1 VSIDIFGFQAL
12 WSPYFFAS
20 LIILTAGYLL
30 LVTKYRYVFTGNAPV
45 PARQNLIFAVTMLLL
60 YIIKGSPVDLLG
72 HIMFSVHMSQ
82 MAILY
87 LVIDPLFIIS
97 IPAWLF
103 RWLIAIKGLNTIF
116 NFFTIP
122 LIALIVFNGLFSF
135 YHIPLIFDFIKVNM
149 WLHSTYTIVLFIAA
163 IFMWFPLLNTLPER
177 QSLSGL
183 KKVGYIFGSAILL
196 TPACALIIFAD
207 HPIYHTF
214 SNPQAWSSAMELCV
228 PSSALSGIQLSGPEL
243 FNGLPLLEDQQLGGV
258 LMKIIQEIVYG
269 ILLGYIFFSWY
280 RQENGESKKID
291 PVLDLNFMK

>member
-1 VSIDIFGFQAL
+1 MSIDIFGFQAL

-20 LIILTAGYLL
+20 LIILTVGYLL
-30 LVTKYRYVFTGNAPV
+30 LVTKYRYIFAGNAPV
-45 PARQNLIFAVTMLLL
+45 PAGQNLIFTVTMLLL

-87 LVIDPLFIIS
+87 LVIAPLFIIS
-97 IPAWLF
+97 IPGWLF
-103 RWLIAIKGLNTIF
+103 RWLISIRGLDTIF

-177 QSLSGL
+177 ESLSGL

-214 SNPQAWSSAMELCV
+214 SNPQAWSSAMALCV
-228 PSSALSGIQLSGPEL
+228 PSSALSGVQLSGPEL

-291 PVLDLNFMK
+291 PALDFDFVK